1 MRCGWPVE
9 AVWIA
14 VDRLWVGCAAAVD
27 GLWNHCAEPGDSR
40 QLPQRPCTPPT
51 IDSMHMTHR
60 PLLAAGLMLSLTA
73 PCWSQGQAARSAEPS
88 VQPGPGNQTIE
99 RIRTEDEGT
108 RIDELRVGGQ
118 TQSISVQPK
127 NDMPAYEIRPADP
140 QGGPNAGKRMWN
152 FIKF

>member
-1 MRCGWPVE
+1 M
-9 AVWIA
+9 A
-14 VDRLWVGCAAAVD
+14 
-27 GLWNHCAEPGDSR
+27 GLWTAGSHPRRR
-40 QLPQRPCTPPT
+40 QRLGARPLPALYNCH
-51 IDSMHMTHR
+51 MHMLNR
-60 PLLAAGLMLSLTA
+60 PLLAAGLMLSLAA
-73 PCWSQGQAARSAEPS
+73 PAWSQGQAARLVEPS

-99 RIRTEDEGT
+99 RIRTEDAGS

>member
-1 MRCGWPVE
+1 MVCFWAVERLCQSCGRLVE
-9 AVWIA
+9 
-14 VDRLWVGCAAAVD
+14 
-27 GLWNHCAEPGDSR
+27 
-40 QLPQRPCTPPT
+40 RPCQASGQLSCAPRPVRQAAPPLPAPT
-51 IDSMHMTHR
+51 IEPMHTFYR
-60 PLLAAGLMLSLTA
+60 PLLAAGLMLSLAA
-73 PCWSQGQAARSAEPS
+73 PAWSQGQAPRLVEPS

-99 RIRTEDEGT
+99 RIRTEDAGN
-108 RIDELRVGGQ
+108 RIDEVRVGGQ

>member
-1 MRCGWPVE
+1 M
-9 AVWIA
+9 
-14 VDRLWVGCAAAVD
+14 LWRDCAKTVD
-27 GLWNHCAEPGDSR
+27 GFWNDHAKPLDNSAAPRALCA
-40 QLPQRPCTPPT
+40 RPHRRCPPST
-51 IDSMHMTHR
+51 IGPMHTFYR
-60 PLLAAGLMLSLTA
+60 PLLAAGLMLSLAA
-73 PCWSQGQAARSAEPS
+73 PAWSQGQAARLVEPS

-99 RIRTEDEGT
+99 RIRTEDAGT

>member
-1 MRCGWPVE
+1 MVGVWAVERLCQSCGRLVE
-9 AVWIA
+9 
-14 VDRLWVGCAAAVD
+14 
-27 GLWNHCAEPGDSR
+27 
-40 QLPQRPCTPPT
+40 RPCQASGQLSCAPRPLRQAEAPLPAPT
-51 IDSMHMTHR
+51 IEPMQTYYA
-60 PLLAAGLMLSLTA
+60 PLLAAGLMLSLAA
-73 PCWSQGQAARSAEPS
+73 PAWSQGQAPRLVEPS

-99 RIRTEDEGT
+99 RIRTEDAGT